1 MTDIGRVN
9 NQPSFPAA
17 AKITEDI
24 VLDELQGPAQ
34 SGDNAA
40 VQKSFDGLSE
50 IFNNLSPND
59 AQTLLNRL
67 QTNND
72 NDPIA
77 SQFNNIFKGQQANE
91 LKSLLQSR
99 FQPQENAIHDQ
110 TDQPFT
116 PASTRGVRSEIGLEG
131 SVRQAQIQNQFNAQS
146 NSNSTVELAKHI
158 ANDPSLTPD
167 VRVAHM
173 KEILEM
179 ASPDDFKAIFSSL
192 GSLSQN
198 EKDVIGGA
206 IHGSETVATRVAKE
220 LSPDD
225 QLGAIRAAADFRHS
239 GKAPANSGDQYAK
252 SLEAWANNTTPE
264 ALNKVVAADN
274 EALGGLNVV
283 NRLMLSGHDSNL
295 FDKLTDTNKV
305 GVMTHLVTMAN
316 SDQDVSFILDN
327 FAKSSPA
334 VKNGVIDQLQ
344 DKGQMPQFLEKVGK
358 FFNER
363 HLQGLNKENA
373 QFIQSTFELLGK
385 EAEMK
390 KNVDDAITFQQKA
403 LHVKGWIENHFPK

>member
-1 MTDIGRVN
+1 MDIGRIN
-9 NQPSFPAA
+9 SQPSFPTA

-34 SGDNAA
+34 TGDNAA

-50 IFNNLSPND
+50 IFQNLSPND
-59 AQTLLNRL
+59 AQSLLDRL
-67 QTNND
+67 QTNNP

-77 SQFNNIFKGQQANE
+77 SQFNNIFKGQQAE
-91 LKSLLQSR
+91 DLKSILQSR
-99 FQPQENAIHDQ
+99 LQPQENTLQDQ
-110 TDQPFT
+110 AEKPFT
-116 PASTRGVRSEIGLEG
+116 PASTRGARSEIGLEG
-131 SVRQAQIQNQFNAQS
+131 SVRQAQLQNQLNSQ
-146 NSNSTVELAKHI
+146 SNSTVELAKHI

-167 VRVAHM
+167 ARVAHM
-173 KEILEM
+173 KEVLEM

-206 IHGSETVATRVAKE
+206 IHGSETVAARVGKE
-220 LSPDD
+220 LNPDE

-239 GKAPANSGDQYAK
+239 GKAPANSGAQYAR
-252 SLEAWANNTTPE
+252 SLEAWAANTTPE

-283 NRLMLSGHDSNL
+283 NRLMLDGHDSSL
-295 FDKLTDTNKV
+295 FDKLNDTNKA
-305 GVMTHLVTMAN
+305 GVLTHLVTMAK
-316 SDQDVSFILDN
+316 SDEDYGFIMDN
-327 FAKSSPA
+327 LAKSSPA
-334 VKNGVIDQLQ
+334 VKNAFIDQLQ
-344 DKGQMPQFLEKVGK
+344 DKGQMPQFLEKVGRT
-358 FFNER
+358 FSER
-363 HLQGLNKENA
+363 HLQGMNKENA

-390 KNVDDAITFQQKA
+390 KNVDDAIAFQQKA
-403 LHVKGWIENHFPK
+403 LHVRGWIENHFK

>member
-1 MTDIGRVN
+1 MDIGRVN
-9 NQPSFPAA
+9 TQPSLPST

-34 SGDNAA
+34 TGDNAA

-50 IFNNLSPND
+50 IFQNLSPSD
-59 AQTLLNRL
+59 AQTLLDRL
-67 QTNND
+67 QTNNS

-77 SQFNNIFKGQQANE
+77 SQFSNIFKGQQAE
-91 LKSLLQSR
+91 DLKSILKSR
-99 FQPQENAIHDQ
+99 FQPQENTVQDP
-110 TDQPFT
+110 TSQPFT
-116 PASTRGVRSEIGLEG
+116 PTSNRGARSEIGLEG
-131 SVRQAQIQNQFNAQS
+131 SVRQAQLQNQFNAQ
-146 NSNSTVELAKHI
+146 SNSTVELAKHI

-198 EKDVIGGA
+198 EKEVIGGA

-220 LSPDD
+220 LSPDE
-225 QLGAIRAAADFRHS
+225 QLGAIRTAADFRHS
-239 GKAPANSGDQYAK
+239 GKAPANSGDQYTK
-252 SLEAWANNTTPE
+252 SLEAWAKNTTPE

-274 EALGGLNVV
+274 EALGGLGVV

-316 SDQDVSFILDN
+316 SDQDVTFILDN

-334 VKNGVIDQLQ
+334 VKNAVIDQLQ